1 MKHVI
6 YGLCEPGTKFVWYV
20 GDTKFPVEERLEG
33 HLVESRD
40 NNTCHRHRWLRS
52 LVRDGLRPA
61 IVVLEQVT
69 SANWEAR
76 ERHWIAKLKK
86 PNRLVNSTNGGEGLI
101 SPSRYLRR
109 RIARKVSLL
118 LQGNQRA
125 VGMPHS
131 KEQKEKFRLHCQ
143 KMWAPDG

>member
-20 GDTKFPVEERLEG
+20 GYTKFPVEERLEG
-33 HLVESRD
+33 HLAESRD

-86 PNRLVNSTNGGEGLI
+86 PNRLVNRLRWIRRGGKV
-101 SPSRYLRR
+101 R
-109 RIARKVSLL
+109 RIRPYQPLPKGWRFGFPNEINELGQFTKRK
-118 LQGNQRA
+118 A
-125 VGMPHS
+125 
-131 KEQKEKFRLHCQ
+131 
-143 KMWAPDG
+143 A